1 MSSKNVYDKFKD
13 LSKDDKLVCTKKDLD
28 EFILY
33 GILLQSGGKYITRDN
48 KFVEVDLIKTKQIG
62 FDLDLRYL
70 IQQGNHL
77 YKQTKHNKIYFMT
90 EGCYKRYKEQ
100 GFIITKNNQDFYRMF
115 DKELWLVCV
124 I

>member
-62 FDLDLRYL
+62 FDLNLRYIL
-70 IQQGNHL
+70 QQGNHV
-77 YKQTKHNKIYFMT
+77 YKQTKHNKIYVMT

>member
-62 FDLDLRYL
+62 FDLNLRYL
-70 IQQGNHL
+70 LHQGNHL
-77 YKQTKHNKIYFMT
+77 YKQTKNNKIYFMT

-115 DKELWLVCV
+115 DKELWLVY
-124 I
+124 II

>member
-33 GILLQSGGKYITRDN
+33 GLLLQSGDKYITRDN
-48 KFVEVDLIKTKQIG
+48 KFIEVDLIKTKQIS
-62 FDLDLRYL
+62 FNLDLRYL
-70 IQQGNHL
+70 LQQGNDL
-77 YKQTKHNKIYFMT
+77 YKKTKHNKIYFMT

>member
-33 GILLQSGGKYITRDN
+33 GILLQSGDKYITRDN
-48 KFVEVDLIKTKQIG
+48 KSVEVDLIKTKQIG

-70 IQQGNHL
+70 LHQGNHL
-77 YKQTKHNKIYFMT
+77 YKQTKNNRIYFMT
-90 EGCYKRYKEQ
+90 ERCYKRYKEQ

-115 DKELWLVCV
+115 DKELWLVY
-124 I
+124 II

>member
-33 GILLQSGGKYITRDN
+33 GILLQSGDKYITRDN
-48 KFVEVDLIKTKQIG
+48 KSVEVDLIKTKQIG

-70 IQQGNHL
+70 LHQGNPL
-77 YKQTKHNKIYFMT
+77 YKQTKNNRIYFMT
-90 EGCYKRYKEQ
+90 ERCYKRYKEQ

-115 DKELWLVCV
+115 DKELWLVY
-124 I
+124 II

>member
-33 GILLQSGGKYITRDN
+33 GILLQSGDKYITRDN
-48 KFVEVDLIKTKQIG
+48 KSVEVDLIKTKQMG

-70 IQQGNHL
+70 LHQGNHL
-77 YKQTKHNKIYFMT
+77 YKKTKNNKIYFMT

-115 DKELWLVCV
+115 DKELWLVY
-124 I
+124 II

>member
-70 IQQGNHL
+70 LQQGNHF